1 MDFSDDAVPIAELLD
16 ERRHLL
22 DVALWMVGGSA
33 QAESVVD
40 EAYRQWFGLPEAAR
54 RGIESPGAWLVK
66 TVGGICLARLATSA
80 GYAGPAAAVTARPQV
95 GVELQHEIGEVLL
108 TALDALAPAE
118 RAAFVLNGCFGMAL
132 GTVADVVGRPEP
144 ECAELADRARRAIR
158 ARRSHTVTPQ
168 VHDAVARAVRAACL
182 SDDAVRLSAL
192 MRPDATAFFDGGG
205 KLRALVRPV
214 HGAEPV
220 ARSLLT
226 LLAHRQRVTLTAHAV
241 NGRTGLVARYEGQVV
256 AVVSLDIADDRV
268 SQAWIVLNPDKL
280 RPWNHPARSVRPVI
294 GS

>member
-40 EAYRQWFGLPEAAR
+40 EAYRQWFELPEAAR
-54 RGIESPGAWLVK
+54 RAIESPGAWLVR

-80 GYAGPAAAVTARPQV
+80 GYAGPDAADTARPQV

-118 RAAFVLNGCFGMAL
+118 RAAFVLSGCFGMAL
-132 GTVADVVGRPEP
+132 GTVADVVGRSEP

-158 ARRSHTVTPQ
+158 ACRSHSATPEE
-168 VHDAVARAVRAACL
+168 HDAVARAVGEACL

-192 MRPDATAFFDGGG
+192 MCPDATAFFDGGG
-205 KLRALVRPV
+205 KLRSLVRPV

-226 LLAHRQRVTLTAHAV
+226 LLAHHQRVTLTAHAV
-241 NGRTGLVARYEGQVV
+241 NGRTGLVARYGGQVA
-256 AVVSLDIADDRV
+256 AVISLDVADGRV

-280 RPWNHPARSVRPVI
+280 RPWNHPAHSVRPVI